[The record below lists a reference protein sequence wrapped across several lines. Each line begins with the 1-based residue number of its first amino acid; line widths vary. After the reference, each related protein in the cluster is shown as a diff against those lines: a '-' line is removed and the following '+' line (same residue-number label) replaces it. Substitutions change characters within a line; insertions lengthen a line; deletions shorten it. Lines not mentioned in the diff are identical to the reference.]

1 MSLYIASTLLFS
13 LLLVK
18 ANAISAEDCS
28 SNSVSVPR
36 GPRLCAVRG
45 TDDLR
50 WGDSNSGCLSRTIA
64 RECQVFAGMD
74 LTIKCELKIANDERI
89 EIYKNNS
96 SVSSSD
102 TLNVVK
108 VGLDDGGD
116 YECRVRSSSSWKK
129 TSKFTVVV
137 SSGKSVSLG

>member
-1 MSLYIASTLLFS
+1 MSLDLASTLLFS

-18 ANAISAEDCS
+18 VNAISEKDCS

-36 GPRLCAVRG
+36 GPRLCKVLGA
-45 TDDLR
+45 DDLR
-50 WGDSNSGCLSRTIA
+50 WGDSNPRCLIYIIG
-64 RECQVFAGMD
+64 RECPVFAGME
-74 LTIKCELKIANDERI
+74 LTIKCELGIANDERI

-102 TLNVVK
+102 KLNIAK
-108 VGLDDGGD
+108 VGLEDGGE
-116 YECRVRSSSSWKK
+116 YECRVQSSSRKK

-137 SSGKSVSLG
+137 SSGKSVGLG